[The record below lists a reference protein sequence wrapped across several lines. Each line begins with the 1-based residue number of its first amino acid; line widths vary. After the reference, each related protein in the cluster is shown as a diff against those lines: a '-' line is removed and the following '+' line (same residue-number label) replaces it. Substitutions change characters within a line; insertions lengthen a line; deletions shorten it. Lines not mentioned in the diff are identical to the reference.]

1 MKKTL
6 DMMKKNGLFD
16 SLVENIMKKDMPKEA
31 VAVAI
36 DHVCELDED
45 FEHTFFNDIHNFG
58 IDIIWD
64 ALSCESSCRMNDALR
79 NKQQKDLDEIQ
90 SLLKEVICL
99 LENM

>member
-6 DMMKKNGLFD
+6 DMMKKSGLFD

-36 DHVCELDED
+36 DHVCELDEN

-58 IDIIWD
+58 VDIIWNELNSE
-64 ALSCESSCRMNDALR
+64 ASMKKTQVSP
-79 NKQQKDLDEIQ
+79 LDEIQ
-90 SLLKEVICL
+90 SLLNEIIGL

>member
-6 DMMKKNGLFD
+6 DMMKKSGLFD

-36 DHVCELDED
+36 DHVCELDEN

-58 IDIIWD
+58 VDIIWNE
-64 ALSCESSCRMNDALR
+64 LSLEASCRMNDDMR
-79 NKQQKDLDEIQ
+79 NKQQKDLNEIQ
-90 SLLKEVICL
+90 SLLNEIIGL